1 MASRVSG
8 RRRAVSGLLLSLCLL
23 SAVAA
28 TDVAQA
34 QTRRTEPDVPA
45 GTGKIFL
52 GTYGGDIRVVDEAT
66 GKVEERIPLK
76 VGLARSLLP
85 SADRTR
91 FYVLDS
97 TYEKIE
103 VIDIA
108 TRKSLR
114 DYSLRQGNRRLR
126 IISMVADPGNQY
138 LILLTRL
145 ATKLIDRWEIGPAQ
159 LQQFD
164 LATGTITRTIPWPR
178 GEERETVNLRF
189 SPDGASL
196 FLFGDEVIILET
208 KNFTE
213 VESWPLAT
221 PAESG
226 VGRITLGPVHDF
238 YDDPG
243 TFTGL
248 FVQQDP
254 VQKRRIMGIGRV
266 NLTARSVDFKPLGP
280 AENVS
285 FAQAPDRKR
294 AYGIKT
300 DIGRWEFWTFDLEQG
315 RVVSRGEFQSRPRVV
330 PRVSS
335 NGRVIY
341 VYVAG
346 DTIDLYEASTYRYLR
361 TIHLNADQTT
371 EMFVVP
377 PAAPA
382 RTAR

>member
-34 QTRRTEPDVPA
+34 QARRTEPDVPA

-164 LATGTITRTIPWPR
+164 LATGEITRTIPWPR

-196 FLFGDEVIILET
+196 FMFGDEVIILET

-238 YDDPG
+238 YDEPG

-377 PAAPA
+377 PANPA
-382 RTAR
+382 RSAR

>member
-8 RRRAVSGLLLSLCLL
+8 RRRAVSSLLLSLCLL
-23 SAVAA
+23 RAVAA
-28 TDVAQA
+28 TDVVQAQA
-34 QTRRTEPDVPA
+34 RRTEPDVPA

-196 FLFGDEVIILET
+196 FMFGDEVIILET
-208 KNFTE
+208 RNFTE

>member
-1 MASRVSG
+1 MLLRVAD
-8 RRRAVSGLLLSLCLL
+8 RRRTFAGVWLTLVLALTLAAHGSARAQSRRAEPQVS
-23 SAVAA
+23 
-28 TDVAQA
+28 
-34 QTRRTEPDVPA
+34 A
-45 GTGKIFL
+45 GEGKLFI

-114 DYSLRQGNRRLR
+114 DYSLREGNRRLR
-126 IISMVADPGNQY
+126 VISMVADPTNQY

-164 LATGTITRTIPWPR
+164 LATGRITRTIPWPR

-189 SPDGASL
+189 SSDGSSL
-196 FLFGDEVIILET
+196 FMFGDEVIILDT
-208 KNFTE
+208 RTFAE
-213 VESWPLAT
+213 VESWPLST
-221 PAESG
+221 PSESG

-238 YDDPG
+238 YDEPG

-254 VQKRRIMGIGRV
+254 IQKRRIMGIGRV

-300 DIGRWEFWTFDLEQG
+300 DIGRWEFWTFDLEKG
-315 RVVSRGEFQSRPRVV
+315 SVISRGEFQSRPRVV

-335 NGRVIY
+335 NGKVIY

-346 DTIDLYEASTYRYLR
+346 DTIDLYEAATYRYLR

-377 PAAPA
+377 PAAPS

>member
-1 MASRVSG
+1 MTSRVSG
-8 RRRAVSGLLLSLCLL
+8 RRHAVSGLLLSLCLL
-23 SAVAA
+23 GTVAA
-28 TDVAQA
+28 TGAAQA
-34 QTRRTEPDVPA
+34 QARRTEPDVPA

-196 FLFGDEVIILET
+196 FMFGDEVIILET
-208 KNFTE
+208 RNFTE

>member
-1 MASRVSG
+1 MPLHVA
-8 RRRAVSGLLLSLCLL
+8 RRRMVAAGMWLGLWLCLTVG
-23 SAVAA
+23 APDA
-28 TDVAQA
+28 AQA
-34 QTRRTEPDVPA
+34 QARRPEPQVSA
-45 GTGKIFL
+45 GEGKLFI

-66 GKVEERIPLK
+66 GKIEERIPLK

-126 IISMVADPGNQY
+126 VVSMVADPGNQY

-145 ATKLIDRWEIGPAQ
+145 ATKLVDRWEIGPAQ

-164 LATGTITRTIPWPR
+164 LASGQITRTIPWPR

-189 SPDGASL
+189 SPDGSSL
-196 FLFGDEVIILET
+196 FMFGDEVIILET
-208 KNFTE
+208 RGFTE
-213 VESWPLAT
+213 VESWPLST

-300 DIGRWEFWTFDLEQG
+300 DIGRWEFWTFDLEKG
-315 RVVSRGEFQSRPRVV
+315 SVVSRGEFQSRPRVV

-335 NGRVIY
+335 NGKVIY

-346 DTIDLYEASTYRYLR
+346 DTIDLYEAATYRYLR

-377 PAAPA
+377 PAVPA

>member
-8 RRRAVSGLLLSLCLL
+8 RRRAVSSLLLSLCLL
-23 SAVAA
+23 RAVAA
-28 TDVAQA
+28 TDVVLAQA
-34 QTRRTEPDVPA
+34 RRTEPDVPA

-196 FLFGDEVIILET
+196 FMFGDEVIILET
-208 KNFTE
+208 RNFTE

>member
-1 MASRVSG
+1 MASRVSR

-28 TDVAQA
+28 TEVAQA
-34 QTRRTEPDVPA
+34 QARRTEPEVPA

-76 VGLARSLLP
+76 VGLARSLMP

-114 DYSLRQGNRRLR
+114 DYSLRKGNRRLR
-126 IISMVADPGNQY
+126 VISMVADPDNRY
-138 LILLTRL
+138 LIMLTRL

-164 LATGTITRTIPWPR
+164 LATGEITRTIPWPR

-196 FLFGDEVIILET
+196 FMFGDEVIILET

-238 YDDPG
+238 YDEPG

-377 PAAPA
+377 PASPA